1 MPEPR
6 EEAAESDRP
15 RQFGRYRAEISVN
28 KAGHVLA
35 ELCTW
40 PAYLLFFLMLAFP
53 ASGSLFY
60 VKAVLLAL
68 LLMFVAVQEVT
79 YIHLHSKVVVW
90 TLALAAVS
98 LFFCLRGLLL
108 GTPGAVTCIPVYV
121 VWPLVYTILL
131 SGINRMRILQGLEK
145 TLVFATVFI
154 ALFGVYYS
162 LSMLNIVPQIPRQD
176 SLFSMD
182 ELGAGLPEG
191 HVELRFPGLNSLP
204 FLVPFLVAA
213 VVSRGSQ
220 RVGGLV
226 SRFWLSVAL
235 LSGFIIVML
244 SGRRAVQLVTIL
256 APFFTL
262 ALGIFQPKKER
273 RLLIRSLGRVTVAL
287 LLLAVLSVPLL
298 RSVYSI
304 SFAGLAD
311 RFSAGFD
318 FSASNQSD
326 SAVGRIDQYLALK
339 SGWLEDPLLGA
350 GLGASAHASIRSP
363 TMTWAYE
370 LYYSALLYQ
379 TGLFGFLAYTAGI
392 VWIYFSGIRIIKRG
406 GVGSQ
411 FMVPILVGMSGFL
424 IANATNPYLIKFDGL
439 WAIFLPLAFINYWLL
454 VYDHAQNPA
463 SGRTRRLSEQL

>member
-1 MPEPR
+1 
-6 EEAAESDRP
+6 
-15 RQFGRYRAEISVN
+15 
-28 KAGHVLA
+28 
-35 ELCTW
+35 
-40 PAYLLFFLMLAFP
+40 MLTFP
-53 ASGSLFY
+53 ALAILFY
-60 VKAVLLAL
+60 VKALLLTL
-68 LLMFVAVQEVT
+68 LLMFVTVQGAT
-79 YIHLHSKVVVW
+79 YIHLHPKVVIW

-98 LFFCLRGLLL
+98 LFFCLRGMLL
-108 GTPGAVTCIPVYV
+108 GTPGAVKSIPVYV
-121 VWPLVYTILL
+121 VWPLVYLILL
-131 SGINRMRILQGLEK
+131 SGINCMRILQGLEK

-162 LSMLNIVPQIPRQD
+162 LSLLNIVVQIPHQD

-182 ELGAGLPEG
+182 DLGAGLPEG

-204 FLVPFLVAA
+204 FLVPFLIAA
-213 VVSRGSQ
+213 VVSRSSQ
-220 RVGGLV
+220 PGGRLV

-235 LSGFIIVML
+235 SSGFIIVIL
-244 SGRRAVQLVTIL
+244 SGRRAVQLVTML
-256 APFFTL
+256 APFLTL

-273 RLLIRSLGRVTVAL
+273 RLLMRSLGRVTMAL
-287 LLLAVLSVPLL
+287 VLLVVLSVPLL

-304 SFAGLAD
+304 NFEGLAD

-318 FSASNQSD
+318 FSPSNQAD

-350 GLGASAHASIRSP
+350 GLGASAHASIRSE
-363 TMTWAYE
+363 TMTWSYE

-392 VWIYFSGIRIIKRG
+392 VWIYCSGIGIIKRG

-424 IANATNPYLIKFDGL
+424 IANGTNAYLIKFDAL
-439 WAIFLPLAFINYWLL
+439 WVIFLPLAFINYWLL
-454 VYDHAQNPA
+454 MHDHAQNPA
-463 SGRTRRLSEQL
+463 SGRSLRPLHSR